1 MKTSALPATAAKV
14 TGVAV
19 GVAATALI
27 PATGAIPAT
36 LPLAAQSPEVV
47 VGPNLRV
54 GPGQFNEP
62 WIAASP
68 DNPDFLIAV
77 TQTGGLSFPDPSM
90 ALTLSTRSN
99 AAFLS
104 RDGGVSWEPVAL
116 PGDEPGAFDPMVVPG
131 PDGRMWILYCY
142 VGANTMGGLLPD
154 QPVRSDGTIMVW
166 STDDEGVTW
175 VGPARL
181 RSPVPPDHARIA
193 ADWSDGP
200 NRGRLYVVW
209 NDVRDSFIR
218 DDFQLFLHTLD
229 DGGAAVSEPKL
240 LATIPGGKLVATE
253 PVVLSDGTL
262 LVTFY
267 QYFFPL
273 TDAKNAE
280 MPFFT
285 MRSDDGGETFTEPEV
300 AFRIGNHSWPYAQ
313 TEMTSAFTLPIVAWD
328 RTGGRYADNIYVV
341 WDQVSGGDAASGDD
355 AASGRD
361 AASAG
366 GAASAA
372 TSDIWFRRSTDGGH
386 GWSDAMRLNDNDA
399 PAPGAPLDDR
409 MIPVVEVNR
418 DGVVGVA
425 WYDRRRDDTRRCWE
439 LFFTSSS
446 DGGETFAENVPVASA
461 PSCPPPT
468 HAPVVRVHNVAADP
482 DVKELT
488 AEEIEKM
495 DLVQRMT
502 VVMAEQSRAA
512 REQYFGDP
520 GHASLEVSFDN
531 ARGNQPGHY
540 LGLAGDANGAFHPLW
555 ISRRNGIDELFTTS
569 VEVTANGVSAPAAPA
584 VEEADI
590 TGHLLVV
597 TGPVVYDAAS
607 GTATVDVQL
616 RNVSDRVAHG
626 PVRLRAEG
634 GEDREWSF
642 EGRMGSHDRL
652 PPGGLS
658 EPVKVELTTG
668 TGTDARLDF
677 RIIGRVAGDA
687 APDHGR
693 P

>member
-1 MKTSALPATAAKV
+1 MKTSPLPAITTMAA
-14 TGVAV
+14 
-19 GVAATALI
+19 GVAAAGLM
-27 PATGAIPAT
+27 PAAVHLAAPLAA
-36 LPLAAQSPEVV
+36 PLAAQTPEVV

-68 DNPDFLIAV
+68 ENPDFLIAV
-77 TQTGGLSFPDPSM
+77 TQTGGQSFPDPTV

-104 RDGGVSWEPVAL
+104 RDGGVSWESVAL

-154 QPVRSDGTIMVW
+154 QPVRDDGTIMVW
-166 STDDEGVTW
+166 STDDEGATW

-200 NRGRLYVVW
+200 RRGRLYVVW

-229 DGGAAVSEPKL
+229 DGGATVSEPKL

-273 TDAKNAE
+273 TDEKNAE

-285 MRSDDGGETFTEPEV
+285 MRSEDGGETFTEPEV
-300 AFRIGNHSWPYAQ
+300 AFRIGNHSWPHAQ

-328 RTGGRYADNIYVV
+328 RTGGRHGDNIYVV
-341 WDQVSGGDAASGDD
+341 WDQVSGGDGAS
-355 AASGRD
+355 S
-361 AASAG
+361 
-366 GAASAA
+366 A
-372 TSDIWFRRSTDGGH
+372 TSDIWLRRSTDGGH
-386 GWSDAMRLNDNDA
+386 GWSDAMRLNDNDP
-399 PAPGAPLDDR
+399 PAPGTPLDDR

-425 WYDRRRDDTRRCWE
+425 WYDRRRDETRRCWE

-446 DGGETFAENVPVASA
+446 DGGETFGANVPVASA
-461 PSCPPPT
+461 PSCPPPSQ
-468 HAPVVRVHNVAADP
+468 APVARVHNVATDP
-482 DVKELT
+482 DAKELT
-488 AEEIEKM
+488 EEEIAQM
-495 DLVQRMT
+495 DLMQRMT
-502 VVMAEQSRAA
+502 IVMAEQSRAA
-512 REQYFGDP
+512 REHYFGDL
-520 GHASLEVSFDN
+520 GHARLEVSFDN

-540 LGLAGDANGAFHPLW
+540 LGLTGDANGVFHPLW
-555 ISRRNGIDELFTTS
+555 ISRRNGIDELFTTT
-569 VEVTANGVSAPAAPA
+569 VELVAEVPAAPA
-584 VEEADI
+584 GEETDV
-590 TGHLLVV
+590 TGALLVV
-597 TGPVVYDAAS
+597 TGPVTYDAAG
-607 GTATVDVQL
+607 GTATVELRL
-616 RNVSDRVAHG
+616 RNVSDGIVHG

-634 GEDREWSF
+634 EGDDEGREWSF
-642 EGRMGSHDRL
+642 AGRMGSHDML

-658 EPVKVELTTG
+658 EPVKVEVKTAPG
-668 TGTDARLDF
+668 ADATLDL
-677 RIIGRVAGDA
+677 RIFGRVGD
-687 APDHGR
+687 
-693 P
+693 

>member
-1 MKTSALPATAAKV
+1 MRTMPAP
-14 TGVAV
+14 
-19 GVAATALI
+19 LRH
-27 PATGAIPAT
+27 IPAT
-36 LPLAAQSPEVV
+36 LPLLLTWAAGAAATAITAAGAAEAQTGEVV

-68 DNPDFLIAV
+68 DNADFLIAV

-90 ALTLSTRSN
+90 ALTLATRSN

-104 RDGGVSWEPVAL
+104 RNGGVAWEPITL

-142 VGANTMGGLLPD
+142 IGANTMGDLLG
-154 QPVRSDGTIMVW
+154 QSARREGTIMVW
-166 STDDEGVTW
+166 STDDEGATW
-175 VGPARL
+175 TGPARL

-218 DDFQLFLHTLD
+218 DDFQLFVHTLD
-229 DGGAAVSEPKL
+229 DGGNTVSEPKL

-273 TDAKNAE
+273 TDEKNAQ

-285 MRSDDGGETFTEPEV
+285 MRSEDGGETFTEPEV
-300 AFRIGNHSWPYAQ
+300 AFRVGNHSWPYAQ

-328 RTGGRYADNIYVV
+328 RTGGAHGDNIYIV
-341 WDQVSGGDAASGDD
+341 WDQVSGG
-355 AASGRD
+355 
-361 AASAG
+361 
-366 GAASAA
+366 
-372 TSDIWFRRSTDGGH
+372 TSNIWFRRSTDGGRS
-386 GWSDAMRLNDNDA
+386 WSDQMRLNDNDP

-409 MIPVVEVNR
+409 MLPVVEVNR

-425 WYDRRRDDTRRCWE
+425 WYDRRRDETRRCWE

-446 DGGETFAENVPVASA
+446 DGGETFAANVPVASA
-461 PSCPPPT
+461 PSCPPPA
-468 HAPVVRVHNVAADP
+468 HAPVARVHNVAADP
-482 DVKELT
+482 DVKDLT
-488 AEEIEKM
+488 EEEIAKM

-502 VVMAEQSRAA
+502 IQMAEQSRNA
-512 REQYFGDP
+512 RAEYFGDL
-520 GHASLEVSFDN
+520 GHARLEVSFDN

-540 LGLAGDANGAFHPLW
+540 LGLAGDANAAFHPLW
-555 ISRRNGIDELFTTS
+555 ISRRNGIDELFTTT
-569 VEVTANGVSAPAAPA
+569 VEVASDPPAAPA
-584 VEEADI
+584 GEETDI
-590 TGHLLVV
+590 TGELLVV
-597 TGPVVYDAAS
+597 TGPVVYDAAG

-616 RNVSDRVAHG
+616 RNVSDAVVHG
-626 PVRLRAEG
+626 PVRLRAVG
-634 GEDREWSF
+634 GEGREWSF
-642 EGRMGSHDRL
+642 EGRMGSHDQL
-652 PPGGLS
+652 APGGVS

-668 TGTDARLDF
+668 PGMDTTLDF
-677 RIIGRVAGDA
+677 QIFGRVGS
-687 APDHGR
+687 
-693 P
+693 

>member
-1 MKTSALPATAAKV
+1 MRTMPAP
-14 TGVAV
+14 
-19 GVAATALI
+19 LRH
-27 PATGAIPAT
+27 IPAT
-36 LPLAAQSPEVV
+36 LPLLLTCAAGAAATAITAAAAAEAQTAEVV

-68 DNPDFLIAV
+68 DNADFLIAV

-90 ALTLSTRSN
+90 ALTLATRSN

-104 RDGGVSWEPVAL
+104 RNGGVAWEPITL

-142 VGANTMGGLLPD
+142 IGANTMGDLLG
-154 QPVRSDGTIMVW
+154 QSARREGTIMVW
-166 STDDEGVTW
+166 STDDEGATW
-175 VGPARL
+175 TGPARL

-218 DDFQLFLHTLD
+218 DDFQLFVHTLD
-229 DGGAAVSEPKL
+229 DGGNTVSEPKL
-240 LATIPGGKLVATE
+240 LTTIPGGKLVATE
-253 PVVLSDGTL
+253 PVVLSDGAL

-273 TDAKNAE
+273 TDEKNAR

-285 MRSDDGGETFTEPEV
+285 MRSEDGGETFTEPEV
-300 AFRIGNHSWPYAQ
+300 AFRVGNHSWPYAQ
-313 TEMTSAFTLPIVAWD
+313 TEMASAFTLPIVAWD
-328 RTGGRYADNIYVV
+328 RTGGAHGDNIYMV
-341 WDQVSGGDAASGDD
+341 WDQVSGG
-355 AASGRD
+355 
-361 AASAG
+361 
-366 GAASAA
+366 
-372 TSDIWFRRSTDGGH
+372 TSDIWFRRSTDGGRS
-386 GWSDAMRLNDNDA
+386 WSDQMRLNDNDP

-409 MIPVVEVNR
+409 MLPVVDVNR

-425 WYDRRRDDTRRCWE
+425 WYDRRRDETRRCWE

-446 DGGETFAENVPVASA
+446 DGGATFAANVPVASA
-461 PSCPPPT
+461 PSCPPPA
-468 HAPVVRVHNVAADP
+468 HAPVARVHNVATDP
-482 DVKELT
+482 DVKDLT
-488 AEEIEKM
+488 EEEIAKM
-495 DLVQRMT
+495 DLIQRMT
-502 VVMAEQSRAA
+502 IQMAEQSRNA
-512 REQYFGDP
+512 RAEYFGDL
-520 GHASLEVSFDN
+520 GHARLEVSFDN

-555 ISRRNGIDELFTTS
+555 ISRRNGIDELFTTT
-569 VEVTANGVSAPAAPA
+569 VEVASDPPAAPA
-584 VEEADI
+584 GEETDI
-590 TGHLLVV
+590 TGELLVV
-597 TGPVVYDAAS
+597 TGPVVYDAAG

-616 RNVSDRVAHG
+616 RNVSDAVVHG
-626 PVRLRAEG
+626 PVRLRAVGGEG

-642 EGRMGSHDRL
+642 EGRMGSHDLL

-658 EPVKVELTTG
+658 EPVKVELETG
-668 TGTDARLDF
+668 PGMDMTLDF
-677 RIIGRVAGDA
+677 RIFGRVG
-687 APDHGR
+687 G
-693 P
+693 

>member
-1 MKTSALPATAAKV
+1 MQAKRSSLARQAALLA
-14 TGVAV
+14 GVLS
-19 GVAATALI
+19 G
-27 PATGAIPAT
+27 T
-36 LPLAAQSPEVV
+36 LLAGPLAAQEVV

-77 TQTGGLSFPDPSM
+77 TQTGGMSFPDPTM

-104 RDGGVSWEPVAL
+104 RNGGVAWEPVTL

-166 STDDEGVTW
+166 STDDEGATW
-175 VGPARL
+175 TGPARL

-229 DGGAAVSEPKL
+229 DGGATVSEPKL

-253 PVVLSDGTL
+253 PVVLSDGAL

-273 TDAKNAE
+273 TDEENAR

-285 MRSDDGGETFTEPEV
+285 MRSEDGGETFTEPEV
-300 AFRIGNHSWPYAQ
+300 AFRVGTHSWPYAQ

-328 RTGGRYADNIYVV
+328 RTDGPHADNIYVV
-341 WDQVSGGDAASGDD
+341 WDGVTGGDAA
-355 AASGRD
+355 
-361 AASAG
+361 AG
-366 GAASAA
+366 A
-372 TSDIWFRRSTDGGH
+372 TSDIWFRRSTDGGR
-386 GWSDAMRLNDNDA
+386 GWSDPMRLNDNG
-399 PAPGAPLDDR
+399 PPGPGGPLDDR

-425 WYDRRRDDTRRCWE
+425 WYDRRRDETRRCWE

-446 DGGETFAENVPVASA
+446 DGGETFGRERPGGERAVLP
-461 PSCPPPT
+461 
-468 HAPVVRVHNVAADP
+468 AAGARP
-482 DVKELT
+482 RG
-488 AEEIEKM
+488 ARP
-495 DLVQRMT
+495 QR
-502 VVMAEQSRAA
+502 
-512 REQYFGDP
+512 
-520 GHASLEVSFDN
+520 
-531 ARGNQPGHY
+531 RGR
-540 LGLAGDANGAFHPLW
+540 
-555 ISRRNGIDELFTTS
+555 SRREGPDRRRDRED
-569 VEVTANGVSAPAAPA
+569 GPGSAHDHP
-584 VEEADI
+584 D
-590 TGHLLVV
+590 G
-597 TGPVVYDAAS
+597 
-607 GTATVDVQL
+607 
-616 RNVSDRVAHG
+616 
-626 PVRLRAEG
+626 RAEPQCQG
-634 GEDREWSF
+634 GVLRRS
-642 EGRMGSHDRL
+642 GPR
-652 PPGGLS
+652 PPGGLLRQCEGQPARS
-658 EPVKVELTTG
+658 LPGARGRRERRLSSPVDQPPERDRRTVHDHGGGVGGRHAGPCRPRRRGDGCHRRAARGDGARRLRRGEWHGDGRGAAQERVGRGGARSRAAARGGRRRRGAAARAASGRSRAGWARTTG
-668 TGTDARLDF
+668 SRRGA
-677 RIIGRVAGDA
+677 
-687 APDHGR
+687 
-693 P
+693 

>member
-1 MKTSALPATAAKV
+1 MKTSAPPIIARVAASL
-14 TGVAV
+14 AV
-19 GVAATALI
+19 GVAAALI
-27 PATGAIPAT
+27 PATSPLAA
-36 LPLAAQSPEVV
+36 PLAAQSPEVV

-77 TQTGGLSFPDPSM
+77 TQTGGMSFPDPSM

-104 RDGGVSWEPVAL
+104 RNGGVAWEPVTL

-154 QPVRSDGTIMVW
+154 QPVRTNGTIMVW
-166 STDDEGVTW
+166 STDDEGATW
-175 VGPARL
+175 TGPARL

-229 DGGAAVSEPKL
+229 DGGATVSEPKL
-240 LATIPGGKLVATE
+240 LTTIPGGKLVATE
-253 PVVLSDGTL
+253 PVVLSDGAL

-273 TDAKNAE
+273 TDEENAR

-285 MRSDDGGETFTEPEV
+285 MRSEDGGETFTEPEV
-300 AFRIGNHSWPYAQ
+300 AFRVGTHSWPYAQ

-328 RTGGRYADNIYVV
+328 RTEGPHGDNIYIV
-341 WDQVSGGDAASGDD
+341 WDGVTGGDAA
-355 AASGRD
+355 AV
-361 AASAG
+361 
-366 GAASAA
+366 A
-372 TSDIWFRRSTDGGH
+372 TSDVWFRYSTDGGRS
-386 GWSDAMRLNDNDA
+386 WSDQMRLNDNER
-399 PAPGAPLDDR
+399 PAPGDPLDDR
-409 MIPVVEVNR
+409 MLPVVEVNR

-446 DGGETFAENVPVASA
+446 DGGETFAANVPVASA
-461 PSCPPPT
+461 PSCPPPA
-468 HAPVVRVHNVAADP
+468 HAPVARVHNVAADP
-482 DVKELT
+482 DVKDLT
-488 AEEIEKM
+488 EEEIAQM

-502 VVMAEQSRAA
+502 IQMAEQSRNA
-512 REQYFGDP
+512 RAEYFGDL
-520 GHASLEVSFDN
+520 GHARLEISFDN

-555 ISRRNGIDELFTTS
+555 ISRRNGIDELFTTT
-569 VEVTANGVSAPAAPA
+569 VEVSADGMPAPAAPA
-584 VEEADI
+584 GEETDV
-590 TGHLLVV
+590 TGELLVV
-597 TGPVVYDAAS
+597 AGPVVFDAAS
-607 GTATVDVQL
+607 GTATVEVQL
-616 RNVSDRVAHG
+616 RNVSDAVVHG

-634 GEDREWSF
+634 GDGEWSF

-668 TGTDARLDF
+668 PGMDARLDF
-677 RIIGRVAGDA
+677 RVYGRVG
-687 APDHGR
+687 
-693 P
+693 

>member
-1 MKTSALPATAAKV
+1 MKTTPHHPPTDIVERNNPPLPRLL
-14 TGVAV
+14 
-19 GVAATALI
+19 TAL
-27 PATGAIPAT
+27 AALAVV
-36 LPLAAQSPEVV
+36 LAAAAPLGAQSPAVV

-54 GPGQFNEP
+54 GPGQYNEP

-77 TQTGGLSFPDPSM
+77 TQTGGMSFPS
-90 ALTLSTRSN
+90 AAATQGLSARSN

-104 RDGGVSWEPVAL
+104 RNGGVSWEPVTL
-116 PGDEPGAFDPMVVPG
+116 PGSETGSFDPMVVPG

-142 VGANTMGGLLPD
+142 IGANTLGGILPD
-154 QPVRSDGTIMVW
+154 QPARSNGTIMVW
-166 STDDEGVTW
+166 STDDEGATW

-200 NRGRLYVVW
+200 HRGRLYVVW

-229 DGGAAVSEPKL
+229 DGGKTVSEPKL
-240 LATIPGGKLVATE
+240 LTTIPGGKLVATE
-253 PVVLSDGTL
+253 PVVLSDGAL

-273 TDAKNAE
+273 SDDKNSQ

-285 MRSDDGGETFTEPEV
+285 MRSEDGGETFTDVDV
-300 AFRIGNHSWPYAQ
+300 AFRVGNHSWPYAQ

-328 RTGGRYADNIYVV
+328 RTRGPHGDNIYIV
-341 WDQVSGGDAASGDD
+341 WDQVSDD
-355 AASGRD
+355 
-361 AASAG
+361 
-366 GAASAA
+366 
-372 TSDIWFRRSTDGGH
+372 TSNIWFRRSTDGGRS
-386 GWSDAMRLNDNDA
+386 WSDAMQLNDNDP

-409 MIPVVEVNR
+409 MLPVVEVNR

-446 DGGETFAENVPVASA
+446 DGGETFGPNVPVASA
-461 PSCPPPT
+461 PSCPPPA
-468 HAPVVRVHNVAADP
+468 HAPVARVHNLAADP
-482 DVKELT
+482 DVKELSDD
-488 AEEIEKM
+488 EIAKM

-502 VVMAEQSRAA
+502 VVMAQQSRAA
-512 REQYFGDP
+512 RAQYFGDLD
-520 GHASLEVSFDN
+520 HASLEVSFDN

-555 ISRRNGIDELFTTS
+555 ISRRNGVDELFTTT
-569 VEVTANGVSAPAAPA
+569 VEVAPDAPSAPMG
-584 VEEADI
+584 EEADI
-590 TGHLLVV
+590 TADLLVV
-597 TGPVVYDAAS
+597 TGPPAYDPAA
-607 GTATVDVQL
+607 GTATIDVQL
-616 RNVSDRVAHG
+616 RNVSEGVVHG
-626 PVRLRAEG
+626 PVRLRAVDDEG
-634 GEDREWSF
+634 REWSF
-642 EGRMGSHDRL
+642 EGKMGSHDML

-658 EPVKVELTTG
+658 EPVKVEVAVDAG
-668 TGTDARLDF
+668 RDARLDF
-677 RIIGRVAGDA
+677 RVFGRVT
-687 APDHGR
+687 R
-693 P
+693 

>member
-1 MKTSALPATAAKV
+1 MKTNPAS
-14 TGVAV
+14 
-19 GVAATALI
+19 LRH
-27 PATGAIPAT
+27 IPAT
-36 LPLAAQSPEVV
+36 LPLLLTWAAGAAATAVTAAAAAITAAPALEAQTPEVV

-68 DNPDFLIAV
+68 DNADFLIAV
-77 TQTGGLSFPDPSM
+77 TQTGGLSFPDPAM
-90 ALTLSTRSN
+90 AMTLATRSN

-104 RDGGVSWEPVAL
+104 RNGGVSWEPVTL

-142 VGANTMGGLLPD
+142 VGANTMGGLLG
-154 QPVRSDGTIMVW
+154 QSVRSDGTIMVW
-166 STDDEGVTW
+166 STDDEGATW
-175 VGPARL
+175 TGPARL

-218 DDFQLFLHTLD
+218 DDFQLFVHTLD
-229 DGGAAVSEPKL
+229 DGGDTVSEPKL

-273 TDAKNAE
+273 TDEKNAR

-285 MRSDDGGETFTEPEV
+285 MRSEDGGETFTEPEV
-300 AFRIGNHSWPYAQ
+300 AFRVGNHSWPYAQ

-328 RTGGRYADNIYVV
+328 RTGGPHGDNIYIA
-341 WDQVSGGDAASGDD
+341 WDQVSGG
-355 AASGRD
+355 
-361 AASAG
+361 
-366 GAASAA
+366 
-372 TSDIWFRRSTDGGH
+372 TSNIWFRRSTDGGRS
-386 GWSDAMRLNDNDA
+386 WSDQMRLNDNDP

-409 MIPVVEVNR
+409 MLPVVEVNR

-425 WYDRRRDDTRRCWE
+425 WYDRRRDETRRCWE
-439 LFFTSSS
+439 LYFTSSS
-446 DGGETFAENVPVASA
+446 DGGETFAANVPVASA

-468 HAPVVRVHNVAADP
+468 YAPVARVHNVAADP
-482 DVKELT
+482 DAKDLT
-488 AEEIEKM
+488 EEEIAKM
-495 DLVQRMT
+495 DLMQRMT
-502 VVMAEQSRAA
+502 IHMAEQSRNA
-512 REQYFGDP
+512 RAQYFGDL
-520 GHASLEVSFDN
+520 GHARIEVSFDN

-555 ISRRNGIDELFTTS
+555 ISRRNGIDELFTTT
-569 VEVTANGVSAPAAPA
+569 VEVMAGTSAAPDG
-584 VEEADI
+584 EEEDI
-590 TGHLLVV
+590 SGHLLVV
-597 TGPVVYDAAS
+597 TGPVAYDAAG
-607 GTATVDVQL
+607 GTATVEVQL
-616 RNVSDRVAHG
+616 RNVSDAVVHG
-626 PVRLRAEG
+626 PVRLRGVGGDG
-634 GEDREWSF
+634 GEGREWSF

-658 EPVKVELTTG
+658 EPVKVELPTG
-668 TGTDARLDF
+668 PGMDATLDF
-677 RIIGRVAGDA
+677 RIFGRVG
-687 APDHGR
+687 G
-693 P
+693 

>member
-1 MKTSALPATAAKV
+1 MRTNPAS
-14 TGVAV
+14 
-19 GVAATALI
+19 LRH
-27 PATGAIPAT
+27 IPAT
-36 LPLAAQSPEVV
+36 LPLLLTWAAGAAATAITAAEAAEAQTPEVV

-90 ALTLSTRSN
+90 AMTLATRSN

-104 RDGGVSWEPVAL
+104 RNGGVSWEPVTL

-142 VGANTMGGLLPD
+142 VGANTMGDLLGES
-154 QPVRSDGTIMVW
+154 VRSDGTIMVW
-166 STDDEGVTW
+166 STDDEGATW
-175 VGPARL
+175 TGPARL

-218 DDFQLFLHTLD
+218 DDFQLFVHTLD
-229 DGGAAVSEPKL
+229 DGGNTVSEPKL

-273 TDAKNAE
+273 TDEKNAR

-300 AFRIGNHSWPYAQ
+300 AFRVGNHSWPYAQ

-328 RTGGRYADNIYVV
+328 RTGGAHGDNIYIA
-341 WDQVSGGDAASGDD
+341 WDQVSGG
-355 AASGRD
+355 
-361 AASAG
+361 
-366 GAASAA
+366 
-372 TSDIWFRRSTDGGH
+372 TSNIWFRRSTDGGRS
-386 GWSDAMRLNDNDA
+386 WSDQMRLNDNDP

-409 MIPVVEVNR
+409 MLPVVEVNR

-425 WYDRRRDDTRRCWE
+425 WYDRRRDETRRCWE
-439 LFFTSSS
+439 LYFTSSS
-446 DGGETFAENVPVASA
+446 DGGETFAANVPVASA

-468 HAPVVRVHNVAADP
+468 HAPVARVHNVAADP
-482 DVKELT
+482 DAKDLT
-488 AEEIEKM
+488 EEEIAKM
-495 DLVQRMT
+495 DLMQRMT
-502 VVMAEQSRAA
+502 IQMAEQSRNA
-512 REQYFGDP
+512 RAEYFGDL
-520 GHASLEVSFDN
+520 GHARLEVSFDN

-555 ISRRNGIDELFTTS
+555 ISRRNGIDELFTTT
-569 VEVTANGVSAPAAPA
+569 VEVMAGTSAAPDG
-584 VEEADI
+584 EEEDI
-590 TGHLLVV
+590 SGHLLVV
-597 TGPVVYDAAS
+597 TGPVAYDAAG
-607 GTATVDVQL
+607 GTATVEVQL
-616 RNVSDRVAHG
+616 RNVSDAVVHG
-626 PVRLRAEG
+626 PVRLRGVGGEGSEG
-634 GEDREWSF
+634 GEWSF

-652 PPGGLS
+652 PPGSLS
-658 EPVKVELTTG
+658 EPVKVELPTG
-668 TGTDARLDF
+668 PGIDATLNF
-677 RIIGRVAGDA
+677 RIFGRVG
-687 APDHGR
+687 G
-693 P
+693 

>member
-1 MKTSALPATAAKV
+1 MKTSPLPAITTMAA
-14 TGVAV
+14 
-19 GVAATALI
+19 GVAAAGLM
-27 PATGAIPAT
+27 PAAVHLAAPLAA
-36 LPLAAQSPEVV
+36 PLAAQTPEVV

-68 DNPDFLIAV
+68 ENPDFLIAV
-77 TQTGGLSFPDPSM
+77 TQTGGQSFPDPTV

-154 QPVRSDGTIMVW
+154 QPVRDDGTIMVW
-166 STDDEGVTW
+166 STDDEGATW

-200 NRGRLYVVW
+200 RRGRLYVVW

-229 DGGAAVSEPKL
+229 DGGETVSEPKL
-240 LATIPGGKLVATE
+240 LATIGGGKLVATE
-253 PVVLSDGTL
+253 PVVLSDGAL

-273 TDAKNAE
+273 TDEKNAE

-285 MRSDDGGETFTEPEV
+285 MRSEDGGETFTEPEV

-328 RTGGRYADNIYVV
+328 RTGGRHGDNIYVV
-341 WDQVSGGDAASGDD
+341 WDQVSGG
-355 AASGRD
+355 
-361 AASAG
+361 
-366 GAASAA
+366 

-386 GWSDAMRLNDNDA
+386 GWSDALRLNDNDP
-399 PAPGAPLDDR
+399 PAAGTPLDDR
-409 MIPVVEVNR
+409 MIPVVEVNG

-425 WYDRRRDDTRRCWE
+425 WYDRRRDETRRCWE

-446 DGGETFAENVPVASA
+446 DGGETFGANVPVASA
-461 PSCPPPT
+461 PSCPPPSQ
-468 HAPVVRVHNVAADP
+468 APVARVHNVATDP
-482 DVKELT
+482 DAKELT
-488 AEEIEKM
+488 EEETAQM
-495 DLVQRMT
+495 DLMQRMT
-502 VVMAEQSRAA
+502 IVMAEQSRAA
-512 REQYFGDP
+512 REHYFGDL
-520 GHASLEVSFDN
+520 GHARLEVSFDN

-540 LGLAGDANGAFHPLW
+540 LGLTGDANGVFHPLW
-555 ISRRNGIDELFTTS
+555 ISRRNGIDELFTTT
-569 VEVTANGVSAPAAPA
+569 VELVAEVPAAPA
-584 VEEADI
+584 GEETDV
-590 TGHLLVV
+590 TGALLVV
-597 TGPVVYDAAS
+597 TGPVVWDAAAS
-607 GTATVDVQL
+607 TATVELRL
-616 RNVSDRVAHG
+616 RNVSDGTVHG
-626 PVRLRAEG
+626 PVRLLAEG
-634 GEDREWSF
+634 EGDDEGREWSF
-642 EGRMGSHDRL
+642 AGRMGSHDML

-658 EPVKVELTTG
+658 EPVKVEVKTAPG
-668 TGTDARLDF
+668 ADATLDL
-677 RIIGRVAGDA
+677 RIFGRVGD
-687 APDHGR
+687 
-693 P
+693 

>member
-1 MKTSALPATAAKV
+1 MKTTKASLPALVALLACATHLTAQ
-14 TGVAV
+14 T
-19 GVAATALI
+19 
-27 PATGAIPAT
+27 
-36 LPLAAQSPEVV
+36 PEVV

-77 TQTGGLSFPDPSM
+77 TQTGGMSFDPTFAQGLS
-90 ALTLSTRSN
+90 ARSN
-99 AAFLS
+99 AAFVS
-104 RDGGVSWEPVAL
+104 RNGGVTWEPVTL

-154 QPVRSDGTIMVW
+154 QPVRTNGTIMVW
-166 STDDEGVTW
+166 STDDEGATW
-175 VGPARL
+175 TGPARL

-229 DGGAAVSEPKL
+229 DGGNTVSEPKL
-240 LATIPGGKLVATE
+240 LTTIPGGKLVATE
-253 PVVLSDGTL
+253 PVVLSDGAL

-273 TDAKNAE
+273 SDEMNAR

-285 MRSDDGGETFTEPEV
+285 MRSEDGGETFTEPEV
-300 AFRIGNHSWPYAQ
+300 AFRVGTHSWPYAQ
-313 TEMTSAFTLPIVAWD
+313 TEMTSAFTLPIVIWD
-328 RTGGRYADNIYVV
+328 RTDGPHGDNIYVV
-341 WDQVSGGDAASGDD
+341 WDQVSDG
-355 AASGRD
+355 
-361 AASAG
+361 
-366 GAASAA
+366 
-372 TSDIWFRRSTDGGH
+372 TSDIWFRRSTDGGR
-386 GWSDAMRLNDNDA
+386 GWSDRMRLNDNEPA
-399 PAPGAPLDDR
+399 APGAPLDDR

-425 WYDRRRDDTRRCWE
+425 WYDRRRDETRRCWE

-446 DGGETFAENVPVASA
+446 DGGETFGRNVPVASA
-461 PSCPPPT
+461 PSCPPPAHT
-468 HAPVVRVHNVAADP
+468 PVARVHNVAADP

-488 AEEIEKM
+488 DEEIAKM
-495 DLVQRMT
+495 DLIQRMT
-502 VVMAEQSRAA
+502 VVMAEQSRNA
-512 REQYFGDP
+512 RAEYFGDP
-520 GHASLEVSFDN
+520 GHARLEVSFDN

-540 LGLAGDANGAFHPLW
+540 LGLAGDANGVFHPLW
-555 ISRRNGIDELFTTS
+555 ISRRNGIDELFTTT
-569 VEVTANGVSAPAAPA
+569 VEVTAGASAAPDG
-584 VEEADI
+584 EEADI
-590 TGHLLVV
+590 TGELLVV
-597 TGPVVYDAAS
+597 TGPVVYDAAG
-607 GTATVDVQL
+607 GTATVEVQL
-616 RNVSDRVAHG
+616 RNVSDGVVHG

-634 GEDREWSF
+634 GEGREWSF

-652 PPGGLS
+652 PPGGVS

-668 TGTDARLDF
+668 PGMDTTLDF
-677 RIIGRVAGDA
+677 RIIGRVT
-687 APDHGR
+687 R
-693 P
+693 

>member
-1 MKTSALPATAAKV
+1 MKTSPLPPLTCTAEKAIRRVATVLALVLALPAFLTVAGVIPATAAQ
-14 TGVAV
+14 T
-19 GVAATALI
+19 
-27 PATGAIPAT
+27 
-36 LPLAAQSPEVV
+36 PEVV

-77 TQTGGLSFPDPSM
+77 TQTGGLSFPDPAM

-99 AAFLS
+99 AAFVS
-104 RDGGVSWEPVAL
+104 RNGGVNWEPITL

-166 STDDEGVTW
+166 STDDEGATW

-229 DGGAAVSEPKL
+229 DGGNTVSEPKL

-253 PVVLSDGTL
+253 PVVLSDGDL

-273 TDAKNAE
+273 SDEKNAR

-285 MRSDDGGETFTEPEV
+285 MRSEDGGKTFTDVEV
-300 AFRIGNHSWPYAQ
+300 AFHVGTHSWPYAQ
-313 TEMTSAFTLPIVAWD
+313 TEMTSAFTLPIVTWD
-328 RTGGRYADNIYVV
+328 RTDGPHGDNIYVV
-341 WDQVSGGDAASGDD
+341 WDQVSDG
-355 AASGRD
+355 
-361 AASAG
+361 
-366 GAASAA
+366 
-372 TSDIWFRRSTDGGH
+372 TSDIWFRRSTDGGRS
-386 GWSDAMRLNDNDA
+386 WSDTMRLNDNDA
-399 PAPGAPLDDR
+399 PAPGGPLDDR
-409 MIPVVEVNR
+409 MLPVVEVNR

-425 WYDRRRDDTRRCWE
+425 WYDRRRDETRRCWE

-446 DGGETFAENVPVASA
+446 DGGETFGANLPVASA
-461 PSCPPPT
+461 PSCPPPA
-468 HAPVVRVHNVAADP
+468 HAPVARIHNLATDP
-482 DVKELT
+482 DVKELSD
-488 AEEIEKM
+488 EEIARM

-502 VVMAEQSRAA
+502 VVMAQQSRAA
-512 REQYFGDP
+512 RGQYFGDLD
-520 GHASLEVSFDN
+520 HARLEVSFDN

-540 LGLAGDANGAFHPLW
+540 LGLAADANGAFHPLW
-555 ISRRNGIDELFTTS
+555 ISRRNGIDELFTTT
-569 VEVTANGVSAPAAPA
+569 VEVAMDPPAIPGG
-584 VEEADI
+584 EEADI

-597 TGPVVYDAAS
+597 AGAATYDAAS
-607 GTATVDVQL
+607 GTAHVEVQL
-616 RNVSDRVAHG
+616 RNVSDGVVHG
-626 PVRLRAEG
+626 PVRLRAAGDEG
-634 GEDREWSF
+634 REWSF
-642 EGRMGSHDRL
+642 EGSMGSHDRL
-652 PPGGLS
+652 RSGEVS
-658 EPVKVELTTG
+658 EPVKLELNTG
-668 TGTDARLDF
+668 PGMDAALDF
-677 RIIGRVAGDA
+677 RIYGWVTR
-687 APDHGR
+687 
-693 P
+693 

>member
-1 MKTSALPATAAKV
+1 MRTNPASLRHIPPTLPLLLTWAAGAAATAITAATAAE
-14 TGVAV
+14 
-19 GVAATALI
+19 
-27 PATGAIPAT
+27 
-36 LPLAAQSPEVV
+36 AQTPEVV

-62 WIAASP
+62 WIAASL

-90 ALTLSTRSN
+90 AMTLATRSN

-104 RDGGVSWEPVAL
+104 RNGGVSWEPVTL

-142 VGANTMGGLLPD
+142 VGANTMGDLLGES
-154 QPVRSDGTIMVW
+154 VRSDGTIMVW
-166 STDDEGVTW
+166 STDDEGATW
-175 VGPARL
+175 TGPARL

-218 DDFQLFLHTLD
+218 DDFQLFVHTLD
-229 DGGAAVSEPKL
+229 DGGDTVSEPKL

-273 TDAKNAE
+273 TDEKNAR

-285 MRSDDGGETFTEPEV
+285 MRSEDGGETFTEPEV
-300 AFRIGNHSWPYAQ
+300 AFRVGNHSWPYAQ

-328 RTGGRYADNIYVV
+328 RTGGPHGDNIYIA
-341 WDQVSGGDAASGDD
+341 WDQVSGG
-355 AASGRD
+355 
-361 AASAG
+361 
-366 GAASAA
+366 
-372 TSDIWFRRSTDGGH
+372 TSNIWFRRSTDGGRS
-386 GWSDAMRLNDNDA
+386 WSDQMRLNDNDP

-409 MIPVVEVNR
+409 MLPVVEVNR

-425 WYDRRRDDTRRCWE
+425 WYDRRRDETRRCWE
-439 LFFTSSS
+439 LYFTSSS
-446 DGGETFAENVPVASA
+446 DGGETFAANVPVASA

-468 HAPVVRVHNVAADP
+468 YAPVARVHNVAADP
-482 DVKELT
+482 DAKDLT
-488 AEEIEKM
+488 EEEIAKM
-495 DLVQRMT
+495 DLMQRMT
-502 VVMAEQSRAA
+502 IHMAEQSRNA
-512 REQYFGDP
+512 RAEYFGDL
-520 GHASLEVSFDN
+520 GHARLEVSFDN

-555 ISRRNGIDELFTTS
+555 ISRRNGIDELFTTT
-569 VEVTANGVSAPAAPA
+569 VEVMAGAPTAPDG
-584 VEEADI
+584 EEEDI
-590 TGHLLVV
+590 SGHLLVV
-597 TGPVVYDAAS
+597 TGPVAYDAAG
-607 GTATVDVQL
+607 GTATVEVQL
-616 RNVSDRVAHG
+616 RNVSDAVVHG
-626 PVRLRAEG
+626 PVRLRGVG
-634 GEDREWSF
+634 GDGGQGGEWSF

-658 EPVKVELTTG
+658 EPVKVELPTG
-668 TGTDARLDF
+668 PGMDATLDF
-677 RIIGRVAGDA
+677 RTFGRVG
-687 APDHGR
+687 G
-693 P
+693 

>member
-1 MKTSALPATAAKV
+1 MRTTPAS
-14 TGVAV
+14 
-19 GVAATALI
+19 LRH
-27 PATGAIPAT
+27 IPAT
-36 LPLAAQSPEVV
+36 LPLLLTCAAGAAATAITAAAAAEAQTPEVV

-68 DNPDFLIAV
+68 DNADFLIAV

-90 ALTLSTRSN
+90 ALTLATRSN

-104 RDGGVSWEPVAL
+104 RNGGVAWEPITL

-142 VGANTMGGLLPD
+142 VGANTMGGLLG
-154 QPVRSDGTIMVW
+154 QSARREGTIMVW
-166 STDDEGVTW
+166 STDDEGATW
-175 VGPARL
+175 TGPARL

-218 DDFQLFLHTLD
+218 DDFQLFVHTLD
-229 DGGAAVSEPKL
+229 DGGNTVSEPEL

-253 PVVLSDGTL
+253 PVVLSDGAL

-273 TDAKNAE
+273 TDEENAR

-285 MRSDDGGETFTEPEV
+285 MRSEDGGETFTEPEV
-300 AFRIGNHSWPYAQ
+300 AFRVGNHSWPYAQ

-328 RTGGRYADNIYVV
+328 RTGGAHGDNIYIV
-341 WDQVSGGDAASGDD
+341 WDQVSGG
-355 AASGRD
+355 
-361 AASAG
+361 
-366 GAASAA
+366 
-372 TSDIWFRRSTDGGH
+372 TSDIWFRRSTDGGRS
-386 GWSDAMRLNDNDA
+386 WSDQMRLNDNDP

-409 MIPVVEVNR
+409 MLPVVDVNR

-425 WYDRRRDDTRRCWE
+425 WYDRRRDETRRCWE

-446 DGGETFAENVPVASA
+446 DGGETFAANVPVASA

-468 HAPVVRVHNVAADP
+468 HAPVARVHNVAADP
-482 DVKELT
+482 DVKDLT
-488 AEEIEKM
+488 EEEIAKM

-502 VVMAEQSRAA
+502 IQMAEQSRNA
-512 REQYFGDP
+512 RAEYFGDL
-520 GHASLEVSFDN
+520 GHARLEVSFDN
-531 ARGNQPGHY
+531 ARGNQPGHD

-555 ISRRNGIDELFTTS
+555 ISRRNGIDELFTTTL
-569 VEVTANGVSAPAAPA
+569 EVATDPPTAPAG
-584 VEEADI
+584 EETDV
-590 TGHLLVV
+590 TGELLVV
-597 TGPVVYDAAS
+597 AGPVVYDAAG

-616 RNVSDRVAHG
+616 RNVSDAAVHG
-626 PVRLRAEG
+626 PVRLRAVGGEG
-634 GEDREWSF
+634 GEGGEWSF
-642 EGRMGSHDRL
+642 EGRMGSHDLL

-668 TGTDARLDF
+668 PGMDATLDF
-677 RIIGRVAGDA
+677 RIYGRVGS
-687 APDHGR
+687 
-693 P
+693 